1 MVIQGSRPRNVGWL
15 RAAAL
20 LYGDWGTS
28 KAYVIGLAVL
38 LAGYAA
44 PTYLAAIA
52 VLTFLVGCNYV
63 WVCKF
68 FPEGGG
74 VYHAARI
81 HSPRLGVIG
90 ALLLLAG
97 YVVTAAIS
105 GYEAYNYFGLQ
116 EEASRWAILTIF
128 ALGVVNAFGLRLAGS
143 LAVYLALPAALVLS

>member
-1 MVIQGSRPRNVGWL
+1 MVISGTRPRNVGWM

-44 PTYLAAIA
+44 PYYLAGIIG
-52 VLTFLVGCNYV
+52 LTILVGCNYV

-74 VYHAARI
+74 VYHAARR
-81 HSPRLGVIG
+81 HSARLGWWG
-90 ALLLLAG
+90 R
-97 YVVTAAIS
+97 S
-105 GYEAYNYFGLQ
+105 F
-116 EEASRWAILTIF
+116 F
-128 ALGVVNAFGLRLAGS
+128 LRGMW
-143 LAVYLALPAALVLS
+143 

>member
-1 MVIQGSRPRNVGWL
+1 MSEMVISGTRPRNVGWL

-44 PTYLAAIA
+44 PYYLAGI
-52 VLTFLVGCNYV
+52 VGLTLLVGCNYV

-74 VYHAARI
+74 VYHAARR
-81 HSPRLGVIG
+81 HSPR
-90 ALLLLAG
+90 
-97 YVVTAAIS
+97 
-105 GYEAYNYFGLQ
+105 
-116 EEASRWAILTIF
+116 
-128 ALGVVNAFGLRLAGS
+128 
-143 LAVYLALPAALVLS
+143 